1 MADWDELAAALAR
14 ATGSEAA
21 LDQLIATAF
30 ATDPVDFTAS
40 VGAAHDLAVAALPG
54 WKLHVGFDA
63 NGMFPYAALTQGDL
77 HVEANAPTVPL
88 AILRAAVAAKLRQP
102 REPTP

>member
-21 LDQLIATAF
+21 LDQLIARAF
-30 ATDPVDFTAS
+30 ATVPADFTAS

-54 WKLHVGFDA
+54 WKLHVGYDA
-63 NGMFPYAALTQGDL
+63 NGMFPYVALTQGDL

-88 AILRAAVAAKLRQP
+88 AILRGAVAAMQRQRP
-102 REPTP
+102 APAP